1 MKRFYNNTLMSGAFS
16 KALRVI
22 ALLCV
27 LLGFSS
33 SAWGANI
40 PASTTL
46 YMDAGD
52 WNKDKARFAVYFCD
66 NGEEWVSM
74 THVTGNIFKVT
85 SPNKSFPKMIF
96 VRMNGGNQ
104 TNNWNNKWNQTKD
117 ITDYSTDKNLCTITD
132 HWNNNNASWTW
143 STYNAGGGGGDTP
156 SSGGHKGTNVGFW
169 DNEAWN
175 IKIGNNWNSQS
186 GYGATDNTEIDLG
199 TISGGTSIGFWAQ
212 TWIKDGVAN
221 VCSPRVYVKLTKGS
235 TNIKDYDHYE
245 LSFNSE
251 SKNND
256 SMNQLW
262 LNDNVFTLPT
272 EAGTYQMK
280 VYFEMWG
287 NESGTTGCNNLN
299 YLLNNG
305 SGNYIFN
312 FTLTESGSGDD
323 DPVADCNSNEI
334 QIWCKGVNS
343 YIDMYCYA
351 WEQDN
356 DSYKPLGDW
365 AGSLKQTTGTYNG
378 EKYAVWT
385 VSDVN
390 KLNIIFNNSTDGKNA
405 SIQTADILGLEIG
418 HRYIYT
424 LSSNWGGTNP
434 TAVRNA
440 CGSEDVEEVHN
451 GTLYLNISGMADWS
465 KDGALFSARLTKKSG
480 GTEDIEL
487 VQCTAE
493 PNIYYMNDVVNLAD
507 YTKVQM
513 LRINPADGGVWNSSA
528 THIFTDKLVCVNV
541 TGWNDASNISTYS
554 GSCTVNQSNV
564 LISKPAEVSVEG
576 QSVSLYGYLSYTYC
590 NNAITEYGFV
600 YCQGDCNP
608 SRNSPRLRASGST
621 HLIRGEA
628 FELKTDG
635 LIKGQSYS
643 YKAYVMM
650 GDLMM
655 LSDETG
661 YFSLADCTTRPK
673 KGTPIT
679 YTIDASLGIG
689 HADDCTLTFG
699 SLETAI
705 KHLKESYK
713 AEDEQYQYVTKEGDS
728 YNLNQDVT
736 MNVRFYDDSPDVTG
750 SAYAYKGTTS
760 VASAGSDKFDG
771 GKNIALVIDNINYDQ
786 AATYTLT
793 IKADNPNAQP
803 WIHHPIIRNSRNI
816 VMDGLGIYSDPTNK
830 VKDCAFEID
839 VNSQKWDAIG
849 VGQLANANITI
860 QNCYIGASGFA
871 GIHFSGID
879 GITLINNDI
888 EAIFDAAAN
897 DGNAI
902 EWGASCKFMAC
913 KNIKFIENNFRG
925 DHCTLLWIQEC
936 NNFLLLNNVF
946 WNTNKFMSTTHTPSA
961 IRMVTQ
967 YGHDLENIGMFYNTS
982 YFAANT
988 TVSSSKY
995 DFMSFKVGSGSTSG
1009 SSADFIVSKIYFLY
1023 NNCYSYDL
1031 DCPGRSDSPF
1041 LGISLPDAN
1050 FCGNN
1055 FWSEYDKEQK
1065 NNTSAFAFG
1074 CSGQEFINVKSQ
1086 VCTTT
1091 ATGPASL
1098 VIRGGELNLG
1108 TPLTPEYVK
1117 TATNIVVTEDEVTS
1131 DRLYKSVR
1139 KDITENWTLGAYQQG
1154 ESKTTK
1160 VIIWQGV
1167 TSNNWDD
1174 RNNWIDAET
1183 GNRLTC
1189 LNDLAEDLKV
1199 IIPSANSAVYPTPSH
1214 GVLYWPNI
1222 PSSFNAADR
1231 AQETI
1236 TDKLPEGIPASEQV
1250 TANKTEFAKTIELE
1264 YGAGITGVEHL
1275 VNGETHYT
1283 NAIMGFEAPRSQ
1295 WILVGTVIKPY
1306 DTTLRDYRNI
1316 VSGDYFIKT
1325 QEPHVYMHQAKLDA
1339 SGNASWDETF
1349 ADLNIEVPTTKVFAI
1364 QIPDEYGKYKLPAA
1378 YYNQW
1383 NGTNFDPTAP
1393 ISYKN
1398 FDGRFVNDAA
1408 LPVYEG
1414 LTAEANVLLNNSYP
1428 ANIDARKIETLTG
1441 GTVQYYDYNSGTFM
1455 NTDATTAAVL
1465 LRPQHGFI
1473 FKPASGKD
1481 ELEITTKMLA
1491 GGDTK
1496 SRSAEVT
1503 LPTLSLNLYNA
1514 NTGVGYSN
1522 VVVKVDEMLAEG
1534 EIAPSNVVKV
1544 FSPNVDSP
1552 ELYIV
1557 ANDEMY
1563 SRYSVANESQMI
1575 PLGVRLKK
1583 DMNIKFERAY
1593 FQNFSEATLID
1604 TYTDKEINLL
1614 RNTYTTETLVAGEI
1628 EGRFFL
1634 NLGVAVEEEEDNN
1647 GDDNVSTEL
1656 EENEEL
1662 ANGAINI
1669 FIEEAD
1675 NTIKV
1680 VTNEVELQAIY
1691 VSDMAGRTM
1700 KYDVKGYAANL
1711 KLPVAQ
1717 GVYTVSVIG
1726 DTASRTEKVILK

>member
-1 MKRFYNNTLMSGAFS
+1 MKRFFENTLISGAYS
-16 KALRVI
+16 KALRVV

-27 LLGFSS
+27 LLGVST
-33 SAWGANI
+33 SAWGA
-40 PASTTL
+40 
-46 YMDAGD
+46 
-52 WNKDKARFAVYFCD
+52 KVYFD
-66 NGEEWVSM
+66 NGPTNWANVHVYVKNSTMWNGDNGVSTNGATYYSM
-74 THVTGNIFKVT
+74 TRVGTSNIWECNVSVAFTHICFMKDRQDGYGNIWQTEAAYYEGYTEAKPLLT
-85 SPNKSFPKMIF
+85 PKD
-96 VRMNGGNQ
+96 
-104 TNNWNNKWNQTKD
+104 NNENRNQTKYYNGGSWSEYTPTCNSNVTT
-117 ITDYSTDKNLCTITD
+117 IYFKNTVNWSGVYAYLYNSEY
-132 HWNNNNASWTW
+132 WNNTNGSGSKGIKAGPLTMTLCSGSGTNAIYKCDYPSGHNGYISFTEASQSNYDNFHNTKAAHRGDLCGTTGNMFVPSTTSNGTW
-143 STYNAGGGGGDTP
+143 NSTVYYSSGNWENHTGDCDGGGGG
-156 SSGGHKGTNVGFW
+156 SGGG
-169 DNEAWN
+169 
-175 IKIGNNWNSQS
+175 
-186 GYGATDNTEIDLG
+186 
-199 TISGGTSIGFWAQ
+199 
-212 TWIKDGVAN
+212 
-221 VCSPRVYVKLTKGS
+221 
-235 TNIKDYDHYE
+235 
-245 LSFNSE
+245 
-251 SKNND
+251 
-256 SMNQLW
+256 
-262 LNDNVFTLPT
+262 
-272 EAGTYQMK
+272 
-280 VYFEMWG
+280 
-287 NESGTTGCNNLN
+287 
-299 YLLNNG
+299 
-305 SGNYIFN
+305 
-312 FTLTESGSGDD
+312 GDD
-323 DPVADCNSNEI
+323 EEVADCNSNEV
-334 QIWCKGVNS
+334 QIWCKGENS

-351 WEQDN
+351 WETGN
-356 DSYKPLGDW
+356 DSNHPLGEW
-365 AGSLKQTTGTYNG
+365 HGSPKHRTGTYNG
-378 EKYAVWT
+378 ETYAVWT
-385 VSDVN
+385 VSGYESISV
-390 KLNIIFNNSTDGKNA
+390 IFNNAGDC
-405 SIQTADILGLEIG
+405 QTNDILDLKQGY
-418 HRYIYT
+418 RYIYN
-424 LSSNWGGTNP
+424 LSNSWCRTTPN
-434 TAVRNA
+434 AVRSV
-440 CGSEDVEEVHN
+440 CGSSEVEEFKN
-451 GTLYLNISGMADWS
+451 GTLYLNIAGLTDWA
-465 KDGALFSARLTKKSG
+465 KDGALFVARMTKKDGS
-480 GTEDIEL
+480 GTEDIDL

-493 PNIYYMNDVVNLAD
+493 PNIYYMDKLVNLAN

-513 LRINPADGGVWNSSA
+513 IRLNPADRSQWNQSAVHTFSS
-528 THIFTDKLVCVNV
+528 TLVCVNV
-541 TGWNDASNISTYS
+541 TNWNDASNISTYS

-564 LISKPAEVSVEG
+564 LISKPAEVSVDG
-576 QSVSLYGYLSYTYC
+576 QTVSLYGYLSYTYC
-590 NNAITEYGFV
+590 SNALTEYGFV

-628 FELKTDG
+628 FELTTDG

-661 YFSLADCTTRPK
+661 YFSLADCTTRPV

-713 AEDEQYQYVTKEGDS
+713 AEDEQYQYVTKNGDS

-736 MNVRFYDDSPDVTG
+736 MNVRFYDDSPETTG

-786 AATYTLT
+786 DATFTLT

-860 QNCYIGASGFA
+860 QNCYIGASGFS

-888 EAIFDAAAN
+888 EAIFDADAN

-967 YGHDLENIGMFYNTS
+967 FGHDLENIGMFYNTS

-988 TVSSSKY
+988 TTSASKY
-995 DFMSFKVGSGSTSG
+995 DFMSFKVGSGSTTG

-1041 LGISLPDAN
+1041 LGITLPDAN

-1055 FWSEYDKEQK
+1055 FWSEYDEEQK
-1065 NNTSAFAFG
+1065 NTTSAFAFG

-1086 VCTTT
+1086 VCATT

-1098 VIRGGELNLG
+1098 VIQGGELNLG

-1222 PSSFNAADR
+1222 PSSFDAGDR
-1231 AQETI
+1231 ADATA
-1236 TDKLPEGIPASEQV
+1236 TTALPEGIPANEQV
-1250 TANKTEFAKTIELE
+1250 TANENEFAKTIELE
-1264 YGAGITGVEHL
+1264 YGAGITGVEYL
-1275 VNGETHYT
+1275 VNGKTHYT

-1306 DTTLRDYRNI
+1306 DTTLGDYRNI
-1316 VSGDYFIKT
+1316 VSGDYFIKNQT
-1325 QEPHVYMHQAKLDA
+1325 PHVYMHEAKLDA
-1339 SGNASWDETF
+1339 NGNASWDETF
-1349 ADLNIEVPTTKVFAI
+1349 ADLNVEVPATKVFAI

-1383 NGTNFDPTAP
+1383 NGTHYDPTEP
-1393 ISYKN
+1393 ISYTN
-1398 FDGRFVNDAA
+1398 FDGRFVNDDE
-1408 LPVYEG
+1408 LPVYSG
-1414 LTAEANVLLNNSYP
+1414 LTASTNVLLNNCYP

-1455 NTDATTAAVL
+1455 NTDATTDAVL

-1473 FKPASGKD
+1473 FKPASGKTS
-1481 ELEITTKMLA
+1481 LEITTEMLA

-1522 VVVKVDEMLAEG
+1522 VVVKVDNMLAEG
-1534 EIAPSNVVKV
+1534 EVAPSNVVKV
-1544 FSPNVDSP
+1544 FSPNVESP

-1575 PLGVRLKK
+1575 PLGVRIKK

-1604 TYTDKEINLL
+1604 THTDKEINLL

-1669 FIEEAD
+1669 FVDDAD

-1680 VTNEVELQAIY
+1680 VTNDVELQVIY

>member
-16 KALRVI
+16 KVLRVV

-27 LLGFSS
+27 LLGVST
-33 SAWGANI
+33 SAWGA
-40 PASTTL
+40 TTSI
-46 YMDAGD
+46 AGD
-52 WNKDKARFAVYFCD
+52 FNSWNTDTNKFS
-66 NGEEWVSM
+66 NG
-74 THVTGNIFKVT
+74 T
-85 SPNKSFPKMIF
+85 
-96 VRMNGGNQ
+96 
-104 TNNWNNKWNQTKD
+104 
-117 ITDYSTDKNLCTITD
+117 CTISLNAGTYQFKIVED
-132 HWNNNNASWTW
+132 GKWYGNNGTIDNNITNWTFNHDQACNNNCGNCTIKVSSNGNYTFTW
-143 STYNAGGGGGDTP
+143 NESTNQLSVTFPSGGGSGGDSGGGDTP

-186 GYGATDNTEIDLG
+186 GYGATGNTEIDLG

-212 TWIKDGVAN
+212 TWKKDGVAN
-221 VCSPRVYVKLTKGS
+221 VCSPRVYVKLTNGS
-235 TNIKDYDHYE
+235 TTIKNYVYYE

-251 SKNND
+251 SKDND

-312 FTLTESGSGDD
+312 FTLTESGSGGGGDD
-323 DPVADCNSNEI
+323 EEVADCNSNEV
-334 QIWCKGVNS
+334 QIWCKGENS

-351 WEQDN
+351 WETGN
-356 DSYKPLGDW
+356 DSNHPLGEW
-365 AGSLKQTTGTYNG
+365 HGSPRHRTGTYNG
-378 EKYAVWT
+378 ETYAVWT
-385 VSDVN
+385 VSGYESISV
-390 KLNIIFNNSTDGKNA
+390 IFNNAGDC
-405 SIQTADILGLEIG
+405 QTNDILDLKQGY
-418 HRYIYT
+418 RYIYN
-424 LSSNWGGTNP
+424 LSNSWCRTTPN
-434 TAVRNA
+434 AVRSV
-440 CGSEDVEEVHN
+440 CGSSEVEEFKN
-451 GTLYLNISGMADWS
+451 GTLYLNIAGLTDWA
-465 KDGALFSARLTKKSG
+465 KDGALFVARMTKKDGS
-480 GTEDIEL
+480 GTEDIDL

-493 PNIYYMNDVVNLAD
+493 PNIYYMDKLVNLAN

-513 LRINPADGGVWNSSA
+513 IRLNPADRSQWNQSAVHTFSS
-528 THIFTDKLVCVNV
+528 TLVCVNV
-541 TGWNDASNISTYS
+541 TNWNDASNISTYS

-564 LISKPAEVSVEG
+564 LISKPAEVSVDG
-576 QSVSLYGYLSYTYC
+576 QTVSLYGYLSYTYC
-590 NNAITEYGFV
+590 SNALTEYGFV

-628 FELKTDG
+628 FELTTDG

-661 YFSLADCTTRPK
+661 YFSLADCTTRPV

-713 AEDEQYQYVTKEGDS
+713 AEDEQYQYVTKNGDS

-736 MNVRFYDDSPDVTG
+736 MNVRFYDDSPETTG

-786 AATYTLT
+786 DATFTLT

-860 QNCYIGASGFA
+860 QNCYIGASGFS

-888 EAIFDAAAN
+888 EAIFDADAN

-967 YGHDLENIGMFYNTS
+967 FGHDLENIGMFYNTS

-988 TVSSSKY
+988 TTSASKY
-995 DFMSFKVGSGSTSG
+995 DFMSFKVGSGSTTG

-1055 FWSEYDKEQK
+1055 FWSEYDEEQK
-1065 NNTSAFAFG
+1065 NTTSAFAFG
-1074 CSGQEFINVKSQ
+1074 CSGQEIINVKSQ
-1086 VCTTT
+1086 VCATT

-1098 VIRGGELNLG
+1098 VIQGGELNLG

-1160 VIIWQGV
+1160 LIIWQGV

-1222 PSSFNAADR
+1222 PSSFDAGDR
-1231 AQETI
+1231 ADATA
-1236 TDKLPEGIPASEQV
+1236 TTALPEGIPANEQV
-1250 TANKTEFAKTIELE
+1250 TANENEFAKTIELE

-1306 DTTLRDYRNI
+1306 DTTLGDYRNI
-1316 VSGDYFIKT
+1316 VSGDYFIKNQT
-1325 QEPHVYMHQAKLDA
+1325 PHVYMHEAKLDA
-1339 SGNASWDETF
+1339 NGNASWDETF
-1349 ADLNIEVPTTKVFAI
+1349 ADLNVEVPATKVFAI

-1383 NGTNFDPTAP
+1383 NGTHYDPTEP
-1393 ISYKN
+1393 ISYTN
-1398 FDGRFVNDAA
+1398 FDGRFVNDDE
-1408 LPVYEG
+1408 LPVYSG
-1414 LTAEANVLLNNSYP
+1414 LTASTNVLLNNCYP

-1455 NTDATTAAVL
+1455 NTDATTDAVL

-1473 FKPASGKD
+1473 FKPASGKIS
-1481 ELEITTKMLA
+1481 LEITTEMLA

-1522 VVVKVDEMLAEG
+1522 VVVKVDNMLAEG
-1534 EIAPSNVVKV
+1534 EVAPSNVVKV
-1544 FSPNVDSP
+1544 FSPNVESP

-1669 FIEEAD
+1669 FVDDAD

-1680 VTNEVELQAIY
+1680 VTNDVELQVIY

>member
-1 MKRFYNNTLMSGAFS
+1 MKRFFENTLISGAFS
-16 KALRVI
+16 KALRVV

-27 LLGFSS
+27 LLGVST
-33 SAWGANI
+33 SAMA
-40 PASTTL
+40 
-46 YMDAGD
+46 DA
-52 WNKDKARFAVYFCD
+52 
-66 NGEEWVSM
+66 
-74 THVTGNIFKVT
+74 
-85 SPNKSFPKMIF
+85 
-96 VRMNGGNQ
+96 
-104 TNNWNNKWNQTKD
+104 
-117 ITDYSTDKNLCTITD
+117 
-132 HWNNNNASWTW
+132 
-143 STYNAGGGGGDTP
+143 
-156 SSGGHKGTNVGFW
+156 GFW
-169 DNEAWN
+169 DENAWDFYWYSGSADEWKGGSN
-175 IKIGNNWNSQS
+175 DNWKWSGGYKAGN
-186 GYGATDNTEIDLG
+186 TVDLG
-199 TISGGTSIGFWAQ
+199 TISGTPYLKGFKA
-212 TWIKDGVAN
+212 
-221 VCSPRVYVKLTKGS
+221 RVWKNSGS
-235 TNIKDYDHYE
+235 DISGITVTYSGDI
-245 LSFNSE
+245 SG
-251 SKNND
+251 
-256 SMNQLW
+256 SM
-262 LNDNVFTLPT
+262 
-272 EAGTYQMK
+272 
-280 VYFEMWG
+280 
-287 NESGTTGCNNLN
+287 NLN
-299 YLLNNG
+299 YWGEYNENNTTNQYWGNNSQNIAFPTSAGTHTINLTFKTSGTVKSFNATIKYTIAG
-305 SGNYIFN
+305 SVDPGISLPTSKGNCQKIEIKSKNYYGLYVFKEGQPISGMTWDSSVSNKGTLDNGYYTWTIDGYDYIQIIFRN
-312 FTLTESGSGDD
+312 SEGKQSGDSPTLYGGYTYVFDGSYVSGDTRPAANPSSYSAVDCSSSGGDD
-323 DPVADCNSNEI
+323 DEEVADCNSDEI
-334 QIWCKGVNS
+334 QIWCKGKDS

-351 WEQDN
+351 WDANN
-356 DSYKPLGDW
+356 DSYHPLGDW
-365 AGSLKQTTGTYNG
+365 AGSPREAEGMYNG

-385 VSDVN
+385 VSGVD

-405 SIQTADILGLEIG
+405 TAQTADILGLEKG
-418 HRYIYT
+418 YRYIYT
-424 LSSNWGGTNP
+424 LGDPWGGTTP
-434 TAVRNA
+434 TAVRNV
-440 CGSEDVEEVHN
+440 CGSSDVEEVHN
-451 GTLYLNISGMADWS
+451 GSLYLNLSSFTDWAKDNAVLKAKMIK
-465 KDGALFSARLTKKSG
+465 KDGSSDL
-480 GTEDIEL
+480 INL

-493 PNIYYMNDVVNLAD
+493 PNIYYFESVINLAY

-513 LRINPADGGVWNSSA
+513 LRINPDDANHTWNYSA
-528 THIFTDKLVCVNV
+528 EHPFSDKLTCVNI
-541 TGWNDASNISTYS
+541 TNWDNSSNISAYT
-554 GSCTVNQSNV
+554 GSCTVTTSSV
-564 LISKPAEVSVEG
+564 LIGKQAEVSLQG
-576 QSVSLYGYLSYTYC
+576 DKVSLYGYLSYTFC
-590 NNAITEYGFV
+590 NANITEYGFL
-600 YCQGDCNP
+600 YCQGSATQGCTPN
-608 SRNSPRLRASGST
+608 RNSPRIRVQGGVT
-621 HLIRGEA
+621 HLIRGEE
-628 FELKTDG
+628 FSVSNYDG
-635 LIKGQSYS
+635 LVQGYTYG

-650 GDLMM
+650 GDMMM

-661 YFSLADCTTRPK
+661 YFTLADCATRPK
-673 KGTPIT
+673 AGETLT
-679 YTIDASLGIG
+679 YTIDASLG
-689 HADDCTLTFG
+689 ASYENACTLTYG

-705 KHLKESYK
+705 KRLKESYN
-713 AEDEQYQYVTKEGDS
+713 DEEADYQYVTKVSTNNGDS
-728 YNLNQDVT
+728 YNLNQDVV
-736 MNVRFYDDSPDVTG
+736 MNVRFYDDTPDVTG
-750 SAYAYKGTTS
+750 SAYAYAGTKKVT
-760 VASAGSDKFDG
+760 SAGSDKVEG
-771 GKNIALVIDNINYDQ
+771 GTNLALLIDFINLG
-786 AATYTLT
+786 ATEDYTLT

-803 WIHHPIIRNSRNI
+803 WVHHAIIRNSRN
-816 VMDGLGIYSDPTNK
+816 VTLDGLALYSDPSGK
-830 VKDCAFEID
+830 VHDCAFEID
-839 VNSQKWDAIG
+839 VNTTKWDTIS
-849 VGQLANANITI
+849 VGAVKDANILI
-860 QNCYIGASGFA
+860 KNCYIGASGFS
-871 GIHFSGID
+871 GIHASGYE
-879 GITLINNDI
+879 GITFINNDI
-888 EAIFDAAAN
+888 EATFDKGTDN
-897 DGNAI
+897 DK
-902 EWGASCKFMAC
+902 EWGASAKFMAC
-913 KNIKFIENNFRG
+913 KNIKFVQNNFRG
-925 DHCTLLWIQEC
+925 DHCTLLWLQEC
-936 NNFLLLNNVF
+936 QDALFMNNVF
-946 WNTNKFMSTTHTPSA
+946 WNTNKFLDESGKYTPSA
-961 IRMVTQ
+961 IRLVTQ
-967 YGHDLENIGMFYNTS
+967 FGTDLKNIGYFYNTS
-982 YFAANT
+982 YFAENT
-988 TVSSSKY
+988 TVSSSRY
-995 DFMSFKVGSGSTSG
+995 DFMSFKVGSGSTTG

-1041 LGISLPDAN
+1041 LGITLPDAN

-1055 FWSEYDKEQK
+1055 FWSEYDEEQK
-1065 NNTSAFAFG
+1065 NTTSAFAFG

-1098 VIRGGELNLG
+1098 VIQGGELNLG

-1222 PSSFNAADR
+1222 PSSFDAGDR
-1231 AQETI
+1231 ADATA
-1236 TDKLPEGIPASEQV
+1236 TTALPEGIPANEQV
-1250 TANKTEFAKTIELE
+1250 TANENEFAKTIELE

-1306 DTTLRDYRNI
+1306 DTTLGDYRNI
-1316 VSGDYFIKT
+1316 VSGDYFIKNQT
-1325 QEPHVYMHQAKLDA
+1325 PHVYMHEAKLDA
-1339 SGNASWDETF
+1339 NGNASWDETF
-1349 ADLNIEVPTTKVFAI
+1349 ADLNIEVPATKVFAI

-1383 NGTNFDPTAP
+1383 NGTHYDPTEP
-1393 ISYKN
+1393 ISYTN
-1398 FDGRFVNDAA
+1398 FDGRFVNDDE
-1408 LPVYEG
+1408 LPVYSG
-1414 LTAEANVLLNNSYP
+1414 LTASTNVLLNNCYP

-1455 NTDATTAAVL
+1455 NTDATTDAVL

-1473 FKPASGKD
+1473 FKPASGKTS
-1481 ELEITTKMLA
+1481 LEITTEMLA

-1522 VVVKVDEMLAEG
+1522 VVVKVDNMLAEG
-1534 EIAPSNVVKV
+1534 EVAPSNVVKV
-1544 FSPNVDSP
+1544 FSPNVESP

-1557 ANDEMY
+1557 ANDEIY

-1604 TYTDKEINLL
+1604 THTDKEINLL

-1634 NLGVAVEEEEDNN
+1634 NLGVVVEEEEDNN

-1669 FIEEAD
+1669 FVDDAD

-1680 VTNEVELQAIY
+1680 VTNDVELQVIY

>member
-16 KALRVI
+16 KALRVV

-27 LLGFSS
+27 LLGVST
-33 SAWGANI
+33 SAWGAEFYIMGDTNLGLNSSNVTAMSQSGNTHTYDFTAKGNGWFRI
-40 PASTTL
+40 YKGTNTDNSNCVGKSGNSTIASNTEYTCKL
-46 YMDAGD
+46 GTYTQ
-52 WNKDKARFAVYFCD
+52 Y
-66 NGEEWVSM
+66 S
-74 THVTGNIFKVT
+74 ISLT
-85 SPNKSFPKMIF
+85 S
-96 VRMNGGNQ
+96 G
-104 TNNWNNKWNQTKD
+104 TA
-117 ITDYSTDKNLCTITD
+117 YTIQI
-132 HWNNNNASWTW
+132 
-143 STYNAGGGGGDTP
+143 TYNSNSDIKLQVIKGGSGGGGSVDDDDDDSGDTGNCN
-156 SSGGHKGTNVGFW
+156 SIEIYCHYEASDTHDMNLHMWNNGGGDYTTWPGPEAQTHVEIDGVWYAKWVYESTNQDICLKFTNGKSA
-169 DNEAWN
+169 DNE
-175 IKIGNNWNSQS
+175 KYESGNKCGLKS
-186 GYGATDNTEIDLG
+186 GNKYYFYLPNGW
-199 TISGGTSIGFWAQ
+199 GG
-212 TWIKDGVAN
+212 KE
-221 VCSPRVYVKLTKGS
+221 P
-235 TNIKDYDHYE
+235 
-245 LSFNSE
+245 
-251 SKNND
+251 
-256 SMNQLW
+256 
-262 LNDNVFTLPT
+262 TLKKT
-272 EAGTYQMK
+272 EAIECG
-280 VYFEMWG
+280 
-287 NESGTTGCNNLN
+287 
-299 YLLNNG
+299 
-305 SGNYIFN
+305 
-312 FTLTESGSGDD
+312 GSGDD
-323 DPVADCNSNEI
+323 EDVADCNSNEI
-334 QIWCKGVNS
+334 QIWCKGVDS

-351 WEQDN
+351 WETGN
-356 DSYKPLGDW
+356 DSNHPLGEW
-365 AGSLKQTTGTYNG
+365 YGSPRHATGTYNG
-378 EKYAVWT
+378 ETYAVWT
-385 VSDVN
+385 VSGYESISV
-390 KLNIIFNNSTDGKNA
+390 IFNNAGDC
-405 SIQTADILGLEIG
+405 QTNDILDLKQGY
-418 HRYIYT
+418 RYIYN
-424 LSSNWGGTNP
+424 LSNSWCRTTP
-434 TAVRNA
+434 TAVRSV
-440 CGSEDVEEVHN
+440 CGSSEVEEFRN
-451 GTLYLNISGMADWS
+451 GTLYLNISGMTDWA
-465 KDGALFSARLTKKSG
+465 KDGALFVARMTKKDGS
-480 GTEDIEL
+480 GTEDIDL

-528 THIFTDKLVCVNV
+528 THNFTDKLVCVNV
-541 TGWNDASNISTYS
+541 TGWDGTSNISTYS

-564 LISKPAEVSVEG
+564 LISKPAEVSVDG

-590 NNAITEYGFV
+590 SNALTEYGFV

-628 FELKTDG
+628 FELTTDG

-661 YFSLADCTTRPK
+661 YFSLADCTTRPV

-713 AEDEQYQYVTKEGDS
+713 AEDEQYQYVTKNGDS

-736 MNVRFYDDSPDVTG
+736 MNVRFYDDSPETTG

-786 AATYTLT
+786 DATFTLT
-793 IKADNPNAQP
+793 IKSDNPNAQP

-860 QNCYIGASGFA
+860 QNCYIGASGFS

-967 YGHDLENIGMFYNTS
+967 FGHDLENIGMFYNTS

-988 TVSSSKY
+988 TTSTSKY
-995 DFMSFKVGSGSTSG
+995 DFMSFKVGSGSTTG

-1041 LGISLPDAN
+1041 LGITLPDAN

-1055 FWSEYDKEQK
+1055 FWSEYDVAQG
-1065 NNTSAFAFG
+1065 NDVSAFKFG
-1074 CSGQEFINVKSQ
+1074 CGDSKFVDVSAQ
-1086 VCTTT
+1086 VCETT

-1098 VIRGGELNLG
+1098 VIQGDKLNSG

-1117 TATNIVVTEDEVTS
+1117 TATNIEVTEDEVTS

-1154 ESKTTK
+1154 ESKDTK

-1189 LNDLAEDLKV
+1189 LNDLTEDLKV
-1199 IIPSANSAVYPTPSH
+1199 IIPSANSSVYPTPSH

-1222 PSSFNAADR
+1222 PSSFDATTRKTENK
-1231 AQETI
+1231 I
-1236 TDKLPEGIPASEQV
+1236 PENEQV
-1250 TANKTEFAKTIELE
+1250 TANENEFAKTIELE
-1264 YGAGITGVEHL
+1264 YGAGITGVEYL
-1275 VNGETHYT
+1275 VNGKTHYT

-1306 DTTLRDYRNI
+1306 DTTLGDYRNI
-1316 VSGDYFIKT
+1316 VSGDYFIKNQT
-1325 QEPHVYMHQAKLDA
+1325 PHVYMHEAKLDA
-1339 SGNASWDETF
+1339 NGNASWDETF
-1349 ADLNIEVPTTKVFAI
+1349 TDLNVEVPATKVFAI

-1383 NGTNFDPTAP
+1383 NGTHYDPTEP
-1393 ISYKN
+1393 ISYTN
-1398 FDGRFVNDAA
+1398 FDGRFVNDDE
-1408 LPVYEG
+1408 LPVYSG
-1414 LTAEANVLLNNSYP
+1414 LTAANVLLNNSYP

-1455 NTDATTAAVL
+1455 NTDATTDAVL

-1473 FKPASGKD
+1473 FKPASDKTS
-1481 ELEITTKMLA
+1481 LEITTEMLA

-1522 VVVKVDEMLAEG
+1522 VVVKVDNMLAEG
-1534 EIAPSNVVKV
+1534 EVAPSNVVKV
-1544 FSPNVDSP
+1544 FSPNVESP

-1557 ANDEMY
+1557 ANDEIY

-1604 TYTDKEINLL
+1604 THTDKEINLL

-1669 FIEEAD
+1669 FVDDAD

-1680 VTNEVELQAIY
+1680 VTNDVELQVIY